1 MQWCGSFKP
10 NERNNEANKTKKNER
25 SKRKGIYHCHTA
37 RKRYMFPSCLSL
49 TKLKISHSV
58 VPNAKHSISI
68 QGENV
73 SEKYCLRSIRDYI
86 KVLYSVKK
94 RLFHVYFTSSEPNS
108 KLQEPTRFLRLGKN
122 NLEIKIF
129 LFILP
134 RRSQILTS
142 QSLWEKTERIL
153 QPQVRFWARSLWVTH
168 VVPNFYRWKPN

>member
-1 MQWCGSFKP
+1 M
-10 NERNNEANKTKKNER
+10 EALNLMSEITRQIRQKKMKE
-25 SKRKGIYHCHTA
+25 A
-37 RKRYMFPSCLSL
+37 REKVYIIVIQQERYMFPSCLSL

-134 RRSQILTS
+134 RRSQILMS

-153 QPQVRFWARSLWVTH
+153 QPQVCF
-168 VVPNFYRWKPN
+168 